1 MSSLSLLTVHAW
13 PTVLC
18 QGGSPEFV
26 GGFFCV
32 FLRCCCMFVCLFIF
46 FVLSLLAG
54 NTSFMAK
61 HLPIFYILGA

>member
-1 MSSLSLLTVHAW
+1 MSSLLLFMHGLSA
-13 PTVLC
+13 LC

-26 GGFFCV
+26 GVFCV
-32 FLRCCCMFVCLFIF
+32 FLRCCCLFIF